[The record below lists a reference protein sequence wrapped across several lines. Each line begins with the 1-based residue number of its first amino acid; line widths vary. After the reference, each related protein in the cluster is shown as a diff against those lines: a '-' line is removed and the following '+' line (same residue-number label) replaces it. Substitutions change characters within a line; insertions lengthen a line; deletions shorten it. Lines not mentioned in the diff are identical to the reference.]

1 MKGIRRIRQRL
12 CALPLALACLMGL
25 AACGGPDF
33 GSFSK
38 ELEFGD
44 KQISDTQTTYVM
56 KIPEGKLGDLIGPSQ
71 IQWVIDQYGDP
82 PAPIPARSRS
92 APRRRRRIC

>member
-25 AACGGPDF
+25 AAFGGPDF

-44 KQISDTQTTYVM
+44 KQISDTQTT
-56 KIPEGKLGDLIGPSQ
+56 
-71 IQWVIDQYGDP
+71 
-82 PAPIPARSRS
+82 
-92 APRRRRRIC
+92 